1 MAEKLPGGKLLK
13 ILLEDCKD
21 KLYNVKICTC
31 DDEIIVNVT
40 LTENIQPFA
49 FLTILLISSF
59 DERVIER
66 VSSWTFE
73 DECLAR

>member
-1 MAEKLPGGKLLK
+1 MLILLLRLKNGSPKLIK
-13 ILLEDCKD
+13 ILFLA
-21 KLYNVKICTC
+21 LF
-31 DDEIIVNVT
+31 VNVT

>member
-1 MAEKLPGGKLLK
+1 MKILLK
-13 ILLEDCKD
+13 I
-21 KLYNVKICTC
+21 VKICTC